1 MSAATKSC
9 RLTSKHFTLGLLLFV
24 CFLDILTASDPSL
37 LPNDLVGI
45 RSGFMCI
52 YIPRT
57 PLHRV
62 HGPDDPRRTE
72 APTTDARSLDLFCRL
87 SRSLVVE
94 RLPPLAIQLNNT
106 TLVNRL
112 QTAEGCQHSYFL
124 CIFFSKLIT
133 TTIHL
138 CHF

>member
-1 MSAATKSC
+1 MIHDGWKLQRQMLDRLIFSADSAD
-9 RLTSKHFTLGLLLFV
+9 LFV
-24 CFLDILTASDPSL
+24 
-37 LPNDLVGI
+37 G
-45 RSGFMCI
+45 
-52 YIPRT
+52 
-57 PLHRV
+57 
-62 HGPDDPRRTE
+62 
-72 APTTDARSLDLFCRL
+72 
-87 SRSLVVE
+87 